1 MLMSETVEL
10 NPDLTNF
17 IMLDQIKTEKESD
30 NRRLTLE
37 DRFCLPVG
45 KPRQN
50 GRMCDI
56 SKIA

>member
-17 IMLDQIKTEKESD
+17 IMLDQIKTEKES
-30 NRRLTLE
+30 NSRRLTLE
-37 DRFCLPVG
+37 DRFRLPVG
-45 KPRQN
+45 KPIQY